1 MTMIRTDSI
10 RFDFSSAR
18 VDESTGWW
26 RIDGTAALE
35 GVLRYPEGNEYVP
48 ASTLAAS
55 APSIVGMPVIVRH
68 PSNGKLL
75 DVKTTRDYQGGSV
88 TAARMDGGK
97 LRVELLL
104 TDERAISAVQA
115 GVDELSPGY
124 DVAVEKTSGEF
135 NGERY
140 DAVQVSRKYNHL
152 ALVDRARGGREARL
166 DEDEKKMAKVKIG
179 EIDYEVPQEVAD
191 YIAGM
196 QKTDELP
203 PKDAES
209 VKMDSAEI
217 VEKVTKSV
225 IEGLNKERIRLDAEA
240 RSLGDTVAKC
250 RPHLP
255 QSYRTD
261 GKDRGQILAD
271 AIVAIKPDL
280 AAVVKQN
287 STSVERLDGMF
298 DGLVSGVVPVK
309 LDNSRKDAQDED
321 PVSAARARQAEKLRA
336 VDGGKK

>member
-1 MTMIRTDSI
+1 MIRTDSI

-26 RIDGTAALE
+26 RVDGTAALE
-35 GVLRYPEGNEYVP
+35 GVLAYPGRNEFVP
-48 ASTLAAS
+48 AATLAAS
-55 APSIVGMPVIVRH
+55 APSIIGMPVIVRH

-75 DVKTTRDYQGGSV
+75 DVKNTRDYQGGSV

-104 TDERAISAVQA
+104 TDERAISAVQS

-124 DVAVEKTSGEF
+124 DVAVEEKSGEF

-166 DEDEKKMAKVKIG
+166 DEDDKKMATVKIG

-196 QKTDELP
+196 QKNDELP
-203 PKDAES
+203 MKDES
-209 VKMDSAEI
+209 VKMDAAEI
-217 VEKVTKSV
+217 VEKVTRSV

-287 STSVERLDGMF
+287 SASVERLDGMF

>member
-26 RIDGTAALE
+26 RIEGTAALE
-35 GVLRYPEGNEYVP
+35 GVLKYPAGNEFVP
-48 ASTLAAS
+48 AATLAAS

-75 DVKTTRDYQGGSV
+75 DVKNTRDYQGGSV

-104 TDERAISAVQA
+104 TDERAIAAVQA

-124 DVAVEKTSGEF
+124 DVAVENTPGEF

-140 DAVQVSRKYNHL
+140 DSVQVSRKYNHL

-166 DEDEKKMAKVKIG
+166 DEATKMATVKINDV
-179 EIDYEVPQEVAD
+179 DYEVPQEVAD

-196 QKTDELP
+196 AKADELP
-203 PKDAES
+203 PKDEES
-209 VKMDSAEI
+209 VKMDAAEI

-225 IEGLNKERIRLDAEA
+225 IEGLNRERVRLDAEA
-240 RSLGDTVAKC
+240 RSLGDTIAKC
-250 RPHLP
+250 RPHLA

-287 STSVERLDGMF
+287 SASVERLDGMF

-309 LDNSRKDAQDED
+309 LDGERKDAQDDAD

-336 VDGGKK
+336 VNGGKQ